1 MTPET
6 LEDVFIEQIRELY
19 DVEKQLVKALTK
31 MSKAAES
38 EDLAEGLRQHLQET
52 EGHVQRLEQI
62 FEQCGE
68 KPRAKACKAIRGLIE
83 DSTPEI
89 KGKGPLQ
96 DLAIIE
102 SGQKAEHY
110 EIAAYGNAR
119 TLAAKLGKEDAVSL
133 LEETLEEEKAADRK
147 LTQVTPPILDAA
159 SEGMEEEEGEEVEE
173 EEELEEV

>member
-1 MTPET
+1 MMPNT

-38 EDLAEGLRQHLQET
+38 EDLAEGLRQHLEET
-52 EGHVQRLEQI
+52 ENHVQRLEQI

-68 KPRAKACKAIRGLIE
+68 KPKAKPCKAIRGLIE
-83 DSTPEI
+83 DSKTEL
-89 KGKGPLQ
+89 KGKSAMQ

-119 TLAAKLGKEDAVSL
+119 TLAEKLAKDDAVSL
-133 LEETLEEEKAADRK
+133 LEETIEEEKAADQK
-147 LTQVTPPILDAA
+147 LTEVTPPILDAA
-159 SEGMEEEEGEEVEE
+159 AEIGEEAVEE